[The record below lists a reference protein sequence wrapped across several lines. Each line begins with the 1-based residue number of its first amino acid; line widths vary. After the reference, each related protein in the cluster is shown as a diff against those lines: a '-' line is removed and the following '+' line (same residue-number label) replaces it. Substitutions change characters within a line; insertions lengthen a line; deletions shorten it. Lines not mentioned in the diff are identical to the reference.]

1 MELILPPFNITA
13 VVVTNG
19 EEPSNGEVGTAI
31 AGDMGD
37 VGMRLLWGIV
47 ENKPLLR
54 DPLCDIRTGDVP
66 LDMQEFDLLWCWDEL
81 WWFKYVRCAIKFN
94 FVHGMYAESSFLS
107 LRSIQVGLPAVDR
120 GEGEVGTGE
129 PDEAELGDDG
139 ADGDLLLF
147 LFTDKSTGSIWI
159 GGHSASFELILNCIG
174 KYVWKEETFLVKDA
188 GEVNALVPAFP
199 LLFRSDDDAF
209 PPAKYSAFN
218 SIISW
223 LLW

>member
-1 MELILPPFNITA
+1 MRH
-13 VVVTNG
+13 TNG

-94 FVHGMYAESSFLS
+94 FVHGMYAESKFNIKFNIKFKVNFVS
-107 LRSIQVGLPAVDR
+107 L
-120 GEGEVGTGE
+120 
-129 PDEAELGDDG
+129 LGIYR
-139 ADGDLLLF
+139 LHL
-147 LFTDKSTGSIWI
+147 
-159 GGHSASFELILNCIG
+159 
-174 KYVWKEETFLVKDA
+174 
-188 GEVNALVPAFP
+188 
-199 LLFRSDDDAF
+199 
-209 PPAKYSAFN
+209 
-218 SIISW
+218 
-223 LLW
+223 